1 MNSLQSSASRLASLA
16 VIASAGLSSSHA
28 AELVSHWEM
37 NNPAPYSNSVP
48 GGPAMVHDAATRAP
62 ATFDANETRL
72 ETSFDA
78 TKSTRIAASDA
89 SLDIAS
95 FSFSLIID
103 PTDVIN
109 FGSILNKESNYSGGD
124 PYQRVGW
131 QVIHTEFGNL
141 EFVVRGDAGGF
152 FGAITVLSAQS
163 GFTAGANFDSDIRYQ
178 LAGGYDSA
186 TGDAFFYVTQ
196 LTGGTLT
203 ALTGSTSSFALGAL
217 QDSGALSL
225 GTKNTAAGYDGNG
238 AGFDVADLQ
247 LYSGLLSSAEVL
259 QLANNPGSALAI
271 PEPSGAAAL
280 LGLAAAGFAAAR
292 RRRRA

>member
-1 MNSLQSSASRLASLA
+1 MNSLQSSAPRLASLA
-16 VIASAGLSSSHA
+16 ALAAAGLSSSPA

-37 NNPAPYSNSVP
+37 NNPAPYANSVS
-48 GGPAMVHDAATRAP
+48 GGPEMVHDSATRAP

-78 TKSTRIAASDA
+78 TRSTRIAASDA
-89 SLDIAS
+89 SLNLAS

-109 FGSILNKESNYSGGD
+109 FGSILNKESTYAGGD
-124 PYQRVGW
+124 PFQRVGW

-141 EFVVRGDAGGF
+141 EFVVRGDSGGF

-163 GFTAGANFDSDIRYQ
+163 GFTAGANFDSDVRYQ

-203 ALTGSTSSFALGAL
+203 ALTGSAASFALGAL
-217 QDSGALSL
+217 QDSGSLSL

-247 LYSGLLSSAEVL
+247 LYRGLLSAAEVL
-259 QLANNPGSALAI
+259 QLANSPGSAI

-280 LGLAAAGFAAAR
+280 LGGAAAGFAAT

>member
-1 MNSLQSSASRLASLA
+1 MSSTLRFAVLAAATLPCA
-16 VIASAGLSSSHA
+16 HA
-28 AELVSHWEM
+28 ATLVSHWEM
-37 NNPAPYSNSVP
+37 NNPSPYVNLVS
-48 GGPAMVHDAATRAP
+48 GGPEMIHDAATRAP
-62 ATFDANETRL
+62 ATFDTNETRL

-78 TKSTRIAASDA
+78 TKSTRLAATDA
-89 SLDIAS
+89 SLNINS

-103 PTDVIN
+103 PTDIIN
-109 FGSILNKESNYSGGD
+109 YGSILNKESNYSGGE
-124 PYQRVGW
+124 PFQRVGW

-141 EFVVRGDAGGF
+141 EFVVRGDAGGY
-152 FGAITVLSAQS
+152 FGGITVLSATS
-163 GFTAGANFDSDIRYQ
+163 GFTAGANFVSDVRYQ

-203 ALTGSTSSFALGAL
+203 SLTGSPASFSLGAV
-217 QDSGALSL
+217 QDTGSLSL

-247 LYSGLLSSAEVL
+247 IYSGLLSAAEVL
-259 QLANNPGSALAI
+259 QLANTPGSSI
-271 PEPSGAAAL
+271 PEPAAAAAL
-280 LGLAAAGFAAAR
+280 LGLAAAGFAAT

>member
-1 MNSLQSSASRLASLA
+1 MSSALRFAAFAAATLPC
-16 VIASAGLSSSHA
+16 VHA
-28 AELVSHWEM
+28 ATLVSHWEM
-37 NNPAPYSNSVP
+37 NNPSPYVNLVS
-48 GGPAMVHDAATRAP
+48 GGPEMIYDAATRAP
-62 ATFDANETRL
+62 ATFDPNETRL

-78 TKSTRIAASDA
+78 TKSTRLAATDA
-89 SLDIAS
+89 SLNIDS

-103 PTDVIN
+103 PTDIIN
-109 FGSILNKESNYSGGD
+109 FGSILNKESAYAGGD

-152 FGAITVLSAQS
+152 FGSITVLSAAS
-163 GFTAGANFDSDIRYQ
+163 GFTAGANFDSDVRYQ

-203 ALTGSTSSFALGAL
+203 SLTGSTGSFGLGAV
-217 QDSGALSL
+217 QDAGSLSL

-247 LYSGLLSSAEVL
+247 LYSGLLSASDL
-259 QLANNPGSALAI
+259 LHLANNPGSSI
-271 PEPSGAAAL
+271 PEPSSAAAL
-280 LGLAAAGFAAAR
+280 LGLAAAGLVATR
-292 RRRRA
+292 RRRLAV